1 MNNKCCKC
9 GKDAKFYN
17 EWRYLDKKQDR
28 VYYCADC
35 AIEQSYR
42 EGKIDDDHIIKYCSR
57 CSASLTNGCYILG
70 SDYCCAD
77 CFVTGLGYYKEQL

>member
-17 EWRYLDKKQDR
+17 EWKYADKGSDR
-28 VYYCADC
+28 IYYCAEC

-42 EGKIDDDHIIKYCSR
+42 EGIIDDGHIIKYCSR
-57 CSASLTNGCYILG
+57 CGAALINGCYILC

-77 CFVTGLGYYKEQL
+77 CAAKGLGYVAE